1 MVIMMVTRGRLAIGN
16 AVTSM
21 ERPMDIHIYV
31 HVT

>member
-1 MVIMMVTRGRLAIGN
+1 MVIIMITYGRLAIGSV
-16 AVTSM
+16 VTSM